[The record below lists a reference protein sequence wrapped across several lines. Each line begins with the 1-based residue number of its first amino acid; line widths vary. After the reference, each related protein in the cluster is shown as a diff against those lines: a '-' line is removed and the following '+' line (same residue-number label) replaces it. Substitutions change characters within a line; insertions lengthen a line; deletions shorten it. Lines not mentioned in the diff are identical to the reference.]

1 MFKNQKFFLEFR
13 KKIDFQNLFN
23 SKELKIYIF
32 IGIINSIIGYIVGV
46 FIFKLLYEASGILLV
61 SIISNLVSIFFSFLN
76 YKLFFFNKN
85 FKNLLS
91 EFFKFYF
98 IYIMVFFISTIELYI
113 FIKIFF
119 INIYLAQAIIISS
132 NIFFLFLSHFYLIFN
147 KKSYRFEK

>member
-13 KKIDFQNLFN
+13 KKIDFQNLLN

-113 FIKIFF
+113 LIKIFF

-147 KKSYRFEK
+147 KKSYKSEK